1 MAVPDVSHSTGVVR
15 PAMSLALDRQLQAEH
30 AMVRSGILGVIV
42 TLPIAIAVL
51 TVLMALAIGD
61 MQPWYVWTG
70 LGVGMGVYAAAFF
83 GTIGGVLLSAHNFD
97 QIDEDADHHAA

>member
-1 MAVPDVSHSTGVVR
+1 MALPELSHSPVLR
-15 PAMSLALDRQLQAEH
+15 PATSLALDRQLQAEH

-42 TLPIAIAVL
+42 TLPIAIAVF

-70 LGVGMGVYAAAFF
+70 LGIGMGAYAAGFF
-83 GTIGGVLLSAHNFD
+83 GTTAGVLLSAHKFD
-97 QIDEDADHHAA
+97 QIGEDEDHHVM